1 MRKVDITQK
10 TANFN
15 KVRMENQKRT
25 FFWNELEEVLTKGG
39 ISKDITMYANRYNH
53 FDKSMI
59 DGKTV
64 YAFKAI
70 PMHKHEMEQLYNVK
84 RQTKQKW
91 LESKKE
97 VGTTP
102 TITTNQA
109 WDTLVQAG
117 VIKTKFNINTLK
129 AKYPKIYLECLE
141 YELNVNKQ

>member
-1 MRKVDITQK
+1 MK
-10 TANFN
+10 TAAFN
-15 KVRMENQKRT
+15 KVRMENQKKT

-39 ISKDITMYANRYNH
+39 ISKDITMYANRYSH
-53 FDKSMI
+53 FDKSVI

-64 YAFKAI
+64 YAFKTA
-70 PMHKHEMEQLYNVK
+70 PMHKNEMEQLYNAK

-91 LESKKE
+91 LDSKKE

-102 TITTNQA
+102 TISTDQA
-109 WDTLVQAG
+109 WDTLVNAG

-141 YELNVNKQ
+141 YELNVTKQ